1 MAYVEGNYRKV
12 GNQIAKVSEAG
23 SPVWVI
29 VLEDQEERV
38 RARNEGFTPQ
48 LVVGE
53 EYTTYCIHDDVF
65 SMSYAQGL
73 IRKYFS

>member
-23 SPVWVI
+23 YPVWVI
-29 VLEDQEERV
+29 VLEDMEERV
-38 RARNEGFTPQ
+38 KARNEGFEPQ

-53 EYTTYCIHDDVF
+53 DSATYCIHDAVF
-65 SMSYAQGL
+65 TMGYASGL
-73 IRKYFS
+73 IKKYFS